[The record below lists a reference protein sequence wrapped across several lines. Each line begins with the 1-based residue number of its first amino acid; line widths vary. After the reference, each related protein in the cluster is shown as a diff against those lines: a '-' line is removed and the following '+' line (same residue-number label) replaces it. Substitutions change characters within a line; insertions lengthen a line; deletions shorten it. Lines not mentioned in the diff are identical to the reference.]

1 MTSIIRNIGFAAVL
15 LAMTSSLSLAQDRPI
30 AGANCENPA
39 VPSIPGNAGQNID
52 MLLDAQD
59 AVQNYMAASND
70 FIACVETVMARREGS
85 VGQAAADEWTA
96 LINANVDAQEAV
108 AAAFNAQVQIYQS
121 AND

>member
-1 MTSIIRNIGFAAVL
+1 MTSIIKNIGFGVVL
-15 LAMTSSLSLAQDRPI
+15 LAMSSTFAMAQDRPI

-39 VPSIPGNAGQNID
+39 VPAISSNAGSNID
-52 MLLDAQD
+52 LLLDAQD
-59 AVQNYMAASND
+59 AVQAYMAASND
-70 FIACVETVMARREGS
+70 FITCVENIMSRRSGNI
-85 VGQAAADEWTA
+85 GQGTSDEWTG

>member
-1 MTSIIRNIGFAAVL
+1 MTSIIRNIGFAATL
-15 LAMTSSLSLAQDRPI
+15 LAMTSSLALAQDRPI

-39 VPSIPGNAGQNID
+39 VPSISSNAGNNID

-59 AVQNYMAASND
+59 AVQSYMAASND
-70 FIACVETVMARREGS
+70 FITCVENVMSRRDGNI
-85 VGQAAADEWTA
+85 GQDLANQWTA

-108 AAAFNAQVQIYQS
+108 AAAFNAQVQIYQA